1 MVARDDNQIVSES
14 TDPEADVIR
23 LYDEGL
29 PMVFGYLRSRCGSS
43 QLAEDLTADTFLA
56 ALGQARRDA
65 VDDVTT
71 AWLIGIAR
79 HKLADHW
86 RRAARTVGIEMGTE
100 FSSGAT
106 LPLMS
111 EDPWENV
118 VDRQRV
124 EAVLDRL
131 GPHHRSALVLRHL
144 DGLPVPEVA
153 SLLGRT
159 VHATEALLV
168 RSRVAF
174 RAAYEG
180 SA

>member
-1 MVARDDNQIVSES
+1 
-14 TDPEADVIR
+14 
-23 LYDEGL
+23 
-29 PMVFGYLRSRCGSS
+29 MVFGYLRSRCGSS

-56 ALGQARRDA
+56 ALGQARREA
-65 VDDVTT
+65 VEEVTT

-86 RRAARTVGIEMGTE
+86 RRAARTEKGSDRDGA
-100 FSSGAT
+100 AT
-106 LPLMS
+106 LALATD
-111 EDPWENV
+111 DPWEEV

-131 GPHHRSALVLRHL
+131 GSHHRSALVLRHL

-174 RAAYEG
+174 RVAYEG
-180 SA
+180 SE